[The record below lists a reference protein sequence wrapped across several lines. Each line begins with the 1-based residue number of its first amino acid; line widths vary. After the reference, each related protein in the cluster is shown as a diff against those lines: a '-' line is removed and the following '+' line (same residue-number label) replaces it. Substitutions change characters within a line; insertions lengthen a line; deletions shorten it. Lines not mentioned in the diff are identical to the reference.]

1 MLRSRS
7 AKVQNGAMIDWND
20 IRHFIA
26 VAETGSTLAAGR
38 ALRVSQ
44 TTAARRVAALEDA
57 LGLVLFERR
66 QAGYALTPA
75 GERLLEHARGVEAAA
90 RSFTDAGAAQ
100 HREAGG
106 VVRLTVG
113 HIYASTILA
122 PIPREM
128 HDVHPEIHIEL
139 DTTDEKR
146 DLSASAADVALRS
159 AERITGSGLVARR
172 LADDLWAI
180 YCSRA
185 YAAEHGRPTRRMEL
199 RGHPFVGGGGDGVW
213 QIYQQWLRDNDLER
227 AVTIHHN
234 TALGLLAAVRAGMGL
249 AVLPCIVADNDP
261 DLILCLPPAAG
272 ETRGIWLLTHERLR
286 HTPRIRIVL
295 DFLAE
300 RLPPLAAARGR
311 RVESY

>member
-1 MLRSRS
+1 MLHGRS
-7 AKVQNGAMIDWND
+7 AKVQNERMVDWND
-20 IRHFIA
+20 IRYFIA

-57 LGLVLFERR
+57 LGLVLFDRR

-75 GERLLEHARGVEAAA
+75 GEGLLMHARGVEAAA
-90 RSFTDAGAAQ
+90 RGFSDAGAAQ
-100 HREAGG
+100 QREAGG

-122 PIPREM
+122 PILREL
-128 HDVHPEIHIEL
+128 HDAHPEIHIEL

-172 LADDLWAI
+172 LTDDLWAI

-185 YAAEHGRPTRRMEL
+185 YAAEHGRPTRRVEL
-199 RGHPFVGGGGDGVW
+199 RGHPFVGGGGEGVW
-213 QIYQQWLRDNDLER
+213 QIYQQWLHDNDLER
-227 AVTIHHN
+227 AVTIHNN

-261 DLILCLPPAAG
+261 DLVLCLPPAIG

-286 HTPRIRIVL
+286 HTPRIRTVL
-295 DFLAE
+295 DFLAA
-300 RLPPLAAARGR
+300 RIPALAAARGR
-311 RVESY
+311 RVEIG